1 MNIVVLAGGLSMERD
16 VSLTSG
22 SLIANALADAGH
34 NAVLID
40 LYYGIERD
48 KMKFEP
54 QTSKYEYKIPEIAPD
69 LEKIIAENGGKVCP
83 VGKNVIEFCKMADVV
98 LLALHGGVGENGKLA
113 ALLEMNDIKF
123 TGSSSLGCAISMDK
137 IVSKE
142 LVAARGIPTAEW
154 TVGDDDIEKM
164 KKMLPCFVKPC
175 DNGSSVGVSR
185 ASNERE
191 LRAALA
197 EAGKYSDTVLVER
210 EIKGRELSVGVL
222 DGAALPPIEII
233 AQGEFYDYK
242 VKYQKGL
249 AKEICPAP
257 IGDELTKKVQ
267 KYAEKAH
274 KALRLGSYSR
284 IDFILSEDGV
294 PYFLEANA
302 LPGMTPMSLL
312 PQEAAQIGMTY
323 TDLCLK
329 IIDLALKKG

>member
-22 SLIANALADAGH
+22 SLIANALTDAGH
-34 NAVLID
+34 NAVLVD

-54 QTSKYEYKIPEIAPD
+54 QTQRYEYKIPEIAPD
-69 LEKIIAENGGKVCP
+69 LEKIIAENGGDGCP

-113 ALLEMNDIKF
+113 ALLEMNDIGF

-154 TVGDDDIEKM
+154 TTGDDSIEKM

-185 ASNERE
+185 ASNEQE

-249 AKEICPAP
+249 AKELCPAP
-257 IGDELTKKVQ
+257 IGDELTERVQ
-267 KYAEKAH
+267 EYAEKAH

-284 IDFILSEDGV
+284 IDFILGEDGV

-323 TDLCLK
+323 TDLCIK